1 MKIDLHVHASE
12 RSGCSVAGEE
22 EIIRAAIGFG
32 LDALAFSDH
41 QLLVPPERLAE
52 LNAKFAPFRI
62 FSGIEIHTVEEED
75 VLVIGVSDPRI
86 EKRAWTYPALFDFV
100 RDRAGFLAVAHPFR
114 YRDTVNLDFQE
125 RVPDALEVS
134 SFNIRPEREPLIR
147 SLAERLGCRLMCSSD
162 AHSTDIVGICRL
174 DVEGEPADNAAL
186 VRLLKG
192 GRYRLD
198 ADAGRLAKVRAGV

>member
-12 RSGCSVAGEE
+12 RSGCSVSGEE

-32 LDALAFSDH
+32 LDGMAFSDH

-52 LNAKFAPFRI
+52 LNVKFAPFRI
-62 FSGIEIHTVEEED
+62 FSGIEIHTIEEED
-75 VLVIGVSDPRI
+75 VLVIGVNDPRV
-86 EKRAWTYPALFDFV
+86 EKRVWAYPALYDFV

-114 YRDTVNLDFQE
+114 YRDTVNLDFRE

-147 SLAERLGCRLMCSSD
+147 ALAKQLGCGLICSSD
-162 AHSTDIVGICRL
+162 AHSADLVGVCRL
-174 DVEGEPADNAAL
+174 DVEGEPADNTGL
-186 VRLLKG
+186 VRLLKS

-198 ADAGRLAKVRAGV
+198 ADAGRLAKARA